1 MDSGMLQN
9 VILGFGILGVC
20 GLSISLGFLTQNKDN
35 GADIQKSLGI
45 IAAITIVLV
54 GIFGVVAYMYFQANI
69 NYMTPFVLIM
79 TFVNLAMST
88 IAVSIASL
96 QVVNS

>member
-1 MDSGMLQN
+1 MDSSMYTN
-9 VILGFGILGVC
+9 VLLGIGIVGIC
-20 GLSISLGFLTQNKDN
+20 GLTIGLGALTQNKDN

-45 IAAITIVLV
+45 IAAITIILV
-54 GIFGVVAYMYFQANI
+54 AIFGVVAYMYFQANI